1 MYFKKEID
9 LAKRSIHVSRAISKL
24 PGRSAELEETARIL
38 ANRYTQYDVKETLKN
53 MYRYNREIPD
63 IKKKLI
69 ADTIKF
75 FNSRMKK
82 ERRLG
87 WER

>member
-9 LAKRSIHVSRAISKL
+9 LARKNIHVSRAISKL
-24 PGRSAELEETARIL
+24 PGRSSEFEETARIL
-38 ANRYTQYDVKETLKN
+38 ANRYTQYDVKETIKN
-53 MYRYNREIPD
+53 LYKHNKEISD

-69 ADTIKF
+69 TDTIKF

-87 WER
+87 